1 MGTVKSVR
9 RNHLEKPAW
18 LKVQRKGGETY
29 QEVKNLLRTAKL
41 NTICESG
48 DCPNRGE
55 CFSNRTAT
63 FMIMGHVCSR
73 KCTFCNVLTGPAD
86 PLDSEEP
93 RRVAETV
100 QHLGL
105 KFAVVTSVNRD
116 EHPDG
121 GAAQFASTIR
131 WIRRLNPGCG
141 VEVLT
146 PDFLGN
152 PMQLDTVLQAR
163 PDVFAHNIE
172 TVPRLYGEVRPQAG
186 YQRSLT
192 VLKAARR
199 WADARGVRMR
209 VKTGIMLG
217 LGETFEEVV
226 DLMRDCV
233 AHSIDI
239 LTVGQYL
246 QPTPNHHEVVRFWT
260 PEEFQEI
267 ARVGRELG
275 LRWVEAGPLV
285 RSSYHAREQAEGHDQ
300 EASWPTEPIQTN
312 DDTTAAPAPGC

>member
-9 RNHLEKPAW
+9 RHHLEKPAW
-18 LKVQRKGGETY
+18 LKVRRKGGETY
-29 QEVKNLLRTAKL
+29 QEVKSLLRTAKL

-73 KCTFCNVLTGPAD
+73 KCTFCNVLTGPAAALE
-86 PLDSEEP
+86 PEEP
-93 RRVAETV
+93 RRVAEAV

-105 KFAVVTSVNRD
+105 RFAVITSVNRD

-121 GAAQFASTIR
+121 GSAHFAATIR
-131 WIRRLNPGCG
+131 WIRRLNPECG
-141 VEVLT
+141 VEVLV
-146 PDFLGN
+146 PDFLGLPQQIN
-152 PMQLDTVLQAR
+152 KVLQAR
-163 PDVFAHNIE
+163 PEVFAHNLE
-172 TVPRLYGEVRPQAG
+172 TVPRLYDEVRPQAG

-199 WADARGVRMR
+199 WADAEGVRMR
-209 VKTGIMLG
+209 VKTGIMVG
-217 LGETFEEVV
+217 LGETYEEVV
-226 DLMRDCV
+226 ALMRECV
-233 AHSIDI
+233 AHGVDI

-246 QPTPNHHEVVRFWT
+246 QPTPHHHEVVRFWT
-260 PEEFQEI
+260 PDEFDEI
-267 ARVGRELG
+267 AREGRELG

-300 EASWPTEPIQTN
+300 EASWPTEPITSPDQAA
-312 DDTTAAPAPGC
+312 AAPGAGC

>member
-1 MGTVKSVR
+1 VGTVKSVR
-9 RNHLEKPAW
+9 RHHLEKPAW
-18 LKVQRKGGETY
+18 VKAPRKGGDAYNEMK
-29 QEVKNLLRTAKL
+29 QLLRTAQL

-48 DCPNRGE
+48 NCPNRGE

-73 KCTFCNVLTGPAD
+73 KCTFCNVLTGPGD
-86 PLDSEEP
+86 PLDRDEP

-100 QHLGL
+100 RHLGL

-121 GAAQFASTIR
+121 GSAQFAATIR

-141 VEVLT
+141 VEVLV
-146 PDFLGN
+146 PDFLGD
-152 PMQLDTVLQAR
+152 PRQIGKVLDAR
-163 PDVFAHNIE
+163 PEVLAHNLE
-172 TVPRLYGEVRPQAG
+172 TVPRLYAEVRPQAV

-192 VLKAARR
+192 LLRYVKQQAA
-199 WADARGVRMR
+199 AAGVPLR

-217 LGETFEEVV
+217 LGEERDEVLA
-226 DLMRDCV
+226 LMRDCV
-233 AHSIDI
+233 DHGVDI

-246 QPTPNHHEVVRFWT
+246 QPTPRHHPVLRFYE
-260 PEEFQEI
+260 PGEFADL
-267 ARVGRELG
+267 ARAGREIGLG
-275 LRWVEAGPLV
+275 WVEAGPLV

-300 EASWPTEPIQTN
+300 HHGA
-312 DDTTAAPAPGC
+312 